1 MAMSI
6 PTFAAEATPA
16 PISLA
21 SPIATLELPVGDS
34 LPIDDQISP
43 TETKFTLQGD
53 SVLEGI
59 PTFTSNNNLY
69 VPFMDLVDLFNIGWE
84 SDSAGNIN
92 FTSNPLPEKFINN
105 VSLAIDPMKAAA
117 PMSAHAPASMLP
129 DFEEGGPVAD
139 LPWSSDIPTGPAP
152 IIYVPDPE
160 RPTTDENEVIIE
172 GEGILM
178 ENVYIVDVR
187 DNKGQISVVV
197 GNPQDPENPMDQ
209 TIFHLNDK
217 TNIKHIMN
225 RRLYTPA
232 DLKAGQTINVRHAE
246 AMTMSIPAQV
256 AAYEITLV
264 SDATDAATDTADA
277 ATVMENVRVL
287 EVSTKDGKVTS
298 IAVGDKDE
306 TEPHTIFSFK
316 ENTAIR
322 HIRDRRIYKLE
333 DLKSGQVINVSYS
346 GPVMQSYPAQAIAD
360 QIILIDAIGQ

>member
-225 RRLYTPA
+225 SNQQKISDNILSSF
-232 DLKAGQTINVRHAE
+232 L
-246 AMTMSIPAQV
+246 SIHQNSC
-256 AAYEITLV
+256 EISELLSISNYV
-264 SDATDAATDTADA
+264 SP
-277 ATVMENVRVL
+277 RYF
-287 EVSTKDGKVTS
+287 
-298 IAVGDKDE
+298 
-306 TEPHTIFSFK
+306 FSFIEQYCRIHIQK
-316 ENTAIR
+316 NNKRTIESDLAVSILPNNTSTCR
-322 HIRDRRIYKLE
+322 LEEPGLNRRAFNE
-333 DLKSGQVINVSYS
+333 QTTHFTS
-346 GPVMQSYPAQAIAD
+346 
-360 QIILIDAIGQ
+360 